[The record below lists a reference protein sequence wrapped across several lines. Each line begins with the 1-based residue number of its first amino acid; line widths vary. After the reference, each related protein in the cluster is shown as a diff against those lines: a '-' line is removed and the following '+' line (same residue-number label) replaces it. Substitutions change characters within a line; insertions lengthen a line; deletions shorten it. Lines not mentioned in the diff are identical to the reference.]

1 MITQNKTLI
10 VAYYTFQDL
19 LKSKVLF
26 NVILIGLCLVL
37 VSFVASEFTFGV
49 PERVALDFGL
59 GTSSL
64 STMAIA
70 ILMGVGL
77 IANELESR
85 TIYITLSRPVSR
97 ISFLLG
103 KSMGMGFIFIT
114 NIFILSLL
122 TLSFYLFLGG
132 ELSPLIF
139 WHILYTILE
148 AFICLFLVVLFSL
161 ITNKTL
167 SVILTF
173 SLYLSGH
180 AVNVSIIEKFQS
192 SPIVSTLLQKYHY
205 IFPGFHRLNIKDFL
219 LYQKDLEF
227 SFIIQTLG
235 YGCFYLL
242 ALVLLTCFVFERKDL
257 D

>member
-1 MITQNKTLI
+1 MIARSKTLI

-19 LKSKVLF
+19 LRSKVLF

-37 VSFVASEFTFGV
+37 ISFVASEFTFGV

-59 GTSSL
+59 GTLSL
-64 STMAIA
+64 STVAIA

-85 TIYITLSRPVSR
+85 TIYMALSRPISR

-103 KSMGMGFIFIT
+103 KSMGMGLIFIA

-122 TLSFYLFLGG
+122 TLSFYLYLGG
-132 ELSPLIF
+132 TLTPLIF

-148 AFICLFLVVLFSL
+148 AFICLFLVVFFSL
-161 ITNKTL
+161 FTNKTL
-167 SVILTF
+167 SVILAF
-173 SLYLSGH
+173 ALYLCGQ
-180 AVNVSIIEKFQS
+180 AVNTGMIEKFQS
-192 SPIVSTLLQKYHY
+192 SSVMGILLRKYHY
-205 IFPGFHRLNIKDFL
+205 IFPGFHKLNIKDLL

-227 SFIIQTLG
+227 SFVVRTFG

-242 ALVLLTCFVFERKDL
+242 ALVLLTCVIFEKKDL